1 MIALICDGL
10 ARRGHAVTLMAA
22 RGSRIDGRLVAYPW
36 AGRRPKPLRA
46 AARAVFE
53 TRLALELARGPDA
66 VLAFGRTD
74 HLGQALATGRPLVY
88 RFSNPIRPEEVA
100 RLRARARGPLT
111 LVALS
116 EAHAGAGR
124 GDGWRIIPNGVDLAR
139 LTPAARSGPRRLAF
153 LGRLTRAKGVDTA
166 IRVARRA
173 GLPLTLAGTVPDE
186 PGAAA
191 FFEAEVR
198 PHLGD
203 GVAWIGEVDEAAKT
217 RLLRQSAALLMPL
230 RWEEPFGIV
239 AVEALA
245 CGTPVIATPR
255 GAMPEVIR
263 DGVTGYLAEGEA
275 AMADAIARLDRL
287 DRRACRA
294 EAESRFSADAMVE
307 GYLAALDAAR
317 APAAAPAA

>member
-1 MIALICDGL
+1 
-10 ARRGHAVTLMAA
+10 
-22 RGSRIDGRLVAYPW
+22 
-36 AGRRPKPLRA
+36 
-46 AARAVFE
+46 
-53 TRLALELARGPDA
+53 
-66 VLAFGRTD
+66 
-74 HLGQALATGRPLVY
+74 
-88 RFSNPIRPEEVA
+88 
-100 RLRARARGPLT
+100 
-111 LVALS
+111 
-116 EAHAGAGR
+116 
-124 GDGWRIIPNGVDLAR
+124 
-139 LTPAARSGPRRLAF
+139 
-153 LGRLTRAKGVDTA
+153 
-166 IRVARRA
+166 
-173 GLPLTLAGTVPDE
+173 VPDE

-275 AMADAIARLDRL
+275 AMADASRGSTASTAAPAAPRPNG
-287 DRRACRA
+287 
-294 EAESRFSADAMVE
+294 RFSADAMVE
-307 GYLAALDAAR
+307 GYLAALEAAR